1 MHTNFAWIT
10 KKKKRRNKERKR
22 KKIHN
27 EISRSKMT
35 WCLGFAKKIEKEK
48 KGIDIEDTAQFWHYW
63 ISRNGYG
70 WGSITEFSLL
80 LCMFEYS

>member
-1 MHTNFAWIT
+1 MAHVFKKCILILLELQ

-48 KGIDIEDTAQFWHYW
+48 KGIDKA
-63 ISRNGYG
+63 NGEKY
-70 WGSITEFSLL
+70 
-80 LCMFEYS
+80 Y